1 MKKTKYVPSGGLAF
15 YEEKDMK
22 KLSEYARK
30 GWILEGFAGLGYKLR
45 KGECMNIEY
54 SLDYQK
60 EADDEYFFIFEE
72 AGWSHVC
79 SVGYEIHIFS
89 APKGTKPIYTD
100 KPTTIE
106 KYERE
111 KKQMGKAAFP
121 FFISTVVFLL
131 LSILSNYGWVPD
143 LVGNVGGVLG
153 FVSLIIL
160 IFPGLPYISY
170 QYKLIKLRKS
180 S

>member
-1 MKKTKYVPSGGLAF
+1 MKKIKYVPSGGLAF
-15 YEEKDMK
+15 FEEKDMK
-22 KLSEYARK
+22 KLSEYAK
-30 GWILEGFAGLGYKLR
+30 EGWILESFAVFGYKLR
-45 KGECMNIEY
+45 KGERRSIEY

-60 EADDEYFFIFEE
+60 EADVEYFTYFEE

-79 SVGYEIHIFS
+79 SAGNEIHLFS
-89 APKGTKPIYTD
+89 APRGTKPIYSD

-121 FFISTVVFLL
+121 FFISTVVFMF
-131 LSILSNYGWVPD
+131 LSILSKYGW
-143 LVGNVGGVLG
+143 LSENTGNFFELLG
-153 FVSLIIL
+153 LVSLIIL

-170 QYKLIKLRKS
+170 QFKLNKLRKE
-180 S
+180 